1 MSLNHISMSQALGV
15 WSELEAAYYGK
26 NGFGR
31 DTAEIYAYRLQEF
44 CPTAAYASGSPSSS
58 IGVEAQ
64 REAATRAGRA
74 LHELIRL
81 FQAHHNCRVVVMDY
95 REDGN
100 GEHPDILLEGFDH
113 RVSIKVMRDE
123 KPLEMKS

>member
-1 MSLNHISMSQALGV
+1 MSLNHVSMSQALSV

-26 NGFGR
+26 NGYGKNV
-31 DTAEIYAYRLQEF
+31 AEIYAYRLQEF
-44 CPTAAYASGSPSSS
+44 CPTAAYTHNSPTSM
-58 IGVEAQ
+58 GAEAQ
-64 REAATRAGRA
+64 IEAAKKAGGA

-81 FQAHHNCRVVVMDY
+81 FQEHHNCRVVVMDC
-95 REDGN
+95 RPDEV

-113 RVSIKVMRDE
+113 RVHVKVLRDE